1 MRLLV
6 AALVVAIAG
15 CATSVMK
22 GYVGQD
28 IKQVVVERGAPQ
40 NAMDMGDGRR
50 AFQWAIN
57 QSVFVPATTSQIS
70 TVNVYGNTAIGN
82 STATTYGGGTSSWTC
97 LYTLYATWDEARATW
112 IVKDYQKPTISC
124 L

>member
-1 MRLLV
+1 MRWLIIFLP
-6 AALVVAIAG
+6 LSLAG
-15 CATSVMK
+15 CATSIMK

-28 IKQVVVERGAPQ
+28 IRQVVVERGPPQ

-57 QSVFVPATTSQIS
+57 QSAFVPATTTQLA

-82 STATTYGGGTSSWTC
+82 STSTTYGGGTSSWTC
-97 LYTLYATWDEARATW
+97 LYTLYATWDAGRATW
-112 IVKDYQKPTISC
+112 IVQDYQKPTISC